1 MISFDIQDNTT
12 SEINVVAFNFESQ
25 IVQGKVRSNTMIDT
39 SENNRG
45 KKLVF
50 SIGRYVKNKNNT
62 LSFIEIDLKRQ
73 SISMND

>member
-1 MISFDIQDNTT
+1 
-12 SEINVVAFNFESQ
+12 
-25 IVQGKVRSNTMIDT
+25 MIDT